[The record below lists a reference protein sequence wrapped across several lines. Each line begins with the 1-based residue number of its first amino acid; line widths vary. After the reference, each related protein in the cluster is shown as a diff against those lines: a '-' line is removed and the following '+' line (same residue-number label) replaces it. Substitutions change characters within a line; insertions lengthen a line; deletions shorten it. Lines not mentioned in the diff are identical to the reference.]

1 MGHQPDISTLNAKA
15 IEGLIEEN
23 HLNQALDVFKK
34 WVDDSQSVY
43 RKEVILLKSRYC
55 EIKQNE
61 RLGILSSSK
70 AFKRKNKLKWDI
82 LCLIEE
88 ITREIV

>member
-1 MGHQPDISTLNAKA
+1 MGHRPNILTLNAKA

-23 HLNQALDVFKK
+23 HLNQALDMLKK
-34 WVDDSQSVY
+34 WVDDSQSLY

-55 EIKQNE
+55 EIKQDE

-70 AFKRKNKLKWDI
+70 ASRRKTKLKWDM
-82 LCLIEE
+82 LCLIED